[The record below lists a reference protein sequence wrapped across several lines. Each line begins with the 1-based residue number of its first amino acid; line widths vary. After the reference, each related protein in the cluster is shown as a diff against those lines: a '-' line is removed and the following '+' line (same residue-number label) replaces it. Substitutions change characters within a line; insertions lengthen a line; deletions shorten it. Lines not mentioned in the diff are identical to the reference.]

1 MDSASV
7 ASRSQGCVQL
17 VMRIC
22 VEHLM
27 GGCGCDFDLGLRRQC
42 CGGWRRIRHRWRQG
56 LQLCHNFSKSSYL
69 FKSRVSNPY
78 LQHALN
84 LLPVVDEL
92 SGLATIA
99 LLVLVA
105 LRPIVLSATD
115 EKDIFLLRC
124 LRQLF
129 PLWRPKIPW

>member
-1 MDSASV
+1 
-7 ASRSQGCVQL
+7 
-17 VMRIC
+17 
-22 VEHLM
+22 
-27 GGCGCDFDLGLRRQC
+27 
-42 CGGWRRIRHRWRQG
+42 
-56 LQLCHNFSKSSYL
+56 
-69 FKSRVSNPY
+69 VSNPY
-78 LQHALN
+78 LQYALN

-105 LRPIVLSATD
+105 LRPIVSLATD

-129 PLWRPKIPW
+129 PLWKPKIPW